1 MNVDFFTTQERLD
14 YLVKNR
20 VKVKVLGN
28 SENDNEFLHI
38 EVTIEHGV
46 DAMKLF
52 HAGISYGVDY
62 IVKPL
67 NAKS

>member
-52 HAGISYGVDY
+52 HAGISYG
-62 IVKPL
+62 INFALKRK
-67 NAKS
+67 N